1 MLNMLP
7 SEIKYMLMTA
17 EITNREFNLLKRQL
31 VQSLHGY
38 HPVKLSQQYI
48 YPVGNGKSG
57 K

>member
-1 MLNMLP
+1 
-7 SEIKYMLMTA
+7 MLMTA